1 MTGATRVTALLGA
14 VLAAVVALPGA
25 SGPPGPLAWAAEPM
39 AQASQGRPLVIL
51 AFGDSLTH
59 GYGLPAGATFPEQLE
74 AELHARGYRVR
85 VINGGNSG
93 DTTAAGRARLT
104 WALADRPDLVLLEL
118 GANDALRGLDP
129 AVTYKNL
136 DAILDRLE
144 IEGLPVLFT
153 GMRAPLNMGPDYVA
167 AFEAVFAR
175 LAAEHGVS
183 FYPFFLEG
191 VAMDPALNQ
200 ADGIHP
206 NAGGVGEIVKRI
218 APRVI
223 HLLRGLIEAGQDS
236 AVIPALGAPGPPPPW
251 LPTHG

>member
-1 MTGATRVTALLGA
+1 MTSLTKIAALLA
-14 VLAAVVALPGA
+14 ATLAAAVAMPGA
-25 SGPPGPLAWAAEPM
+25 SGPPGPPAWAAEPM
-39 AQASQGRPLVIL
+39 AQAWQGRPLVIL

-59 GYGLPAGATFPEQLE
+59 GYGLPAGATFPERLQ
-74 AELHARGYRVR
+74 AELLARGYRVR

-93 DTTAAGRARLT
+93 DTTAGGRARLA

-129 AVTYKNL
+129 AVTYENL
-136 DAILDRLE
+136 DAILNRLE
-144 IEGLPVLFT
+144 REGLAVLFT
-153 GMRAPLNMGPDYVA
+153 GMRAPLNMGRNYGA

-175 LAAEHGVS
+175 LAAEHGVP

-191 VAMDPALNQ
+191 VAMVPALNQ

-206 NAGGVGEIVKRI
+206 NASGVGEIVKRI

-223 HLLRGLIEAGQDS
+223 RLLRGLIEPGQES
-236 AVIPALGAPGPPPPW
+236 AVIPAPGPPRPW
-251 LPTHG
+251 LATHG